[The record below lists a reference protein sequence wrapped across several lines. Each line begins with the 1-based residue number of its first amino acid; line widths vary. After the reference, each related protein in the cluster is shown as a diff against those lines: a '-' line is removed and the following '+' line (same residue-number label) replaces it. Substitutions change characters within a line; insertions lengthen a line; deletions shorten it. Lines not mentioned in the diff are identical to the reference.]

1 MLLMENLSIRAVLLE
16 NILYVQCLNVQ
27 NDLKSSDEFVC
38 VLPHTYI
45 TFRKYCDAKYEVY
58 VKLT

>member
-38 VLPHTYI
+38 VLPQTYI
-45 TFRKYCDAKYEVY
+45 TFRKYCDAKS
-58 VKLT
+58 